1 MFTSEALSLLSMRI
15 RSLEGR
21 AHHLQSIQENPSKF
35 WLDLAKNNF
44 EWKTSPTVA
53 LEGSLAEANVRWFAD
68 GKLNITESCLDRH
81 VVAHPEKTAFIWEP
95 NNPQEAMR
103 TISYA
108 ELAGEVNRLCWMLTK
123 LGVSK
128 GDRVCIYMPMLPEAV
143 YAMLACARMGAVH
156 SVVFAGFSAQS
167 LADRL
172 NDSGATLLI
181 TADSF
186 FRGEK
191 EVKLKDIADEALRSA
206 PHVAHCLVYR
216 HTKAAVSWNPTR
228 DRDWSD
234 LLNQQAEEPFP
245 AAEMSAEDP
254 LFILYTSGSTGQPK
268 GLVHTTAGYM
278 VWAAYTFQNVFQYEP
293 DQLFWCTADI
303 GWITGHSYGVYGPLL
318 SGATFLL
325 FEGVPTYPTPS
336 RFWEVIDKHEVNTFY
351 TAPTALRSLIHY
363 GNEPLEGRSLASLKV
378 LGTVGEPIN
387 EEAWHW
393 YHDNIGHGKCPI
405 VDTWWQTE
413 TGGIMISNLAGITPA
428 IPTHATLPLPGV
440 EAVLLDE
447 SGAVIAN
454 SSNEV
459 EGKLCIGSP
468 WPGMARTIYGNHDR
482 FKEVYLSAFP
492 GFYFTGDG
500 AKRDGEGNYR
510 ITGRVDDIIIVS
522 GHNLGTAEIEN
533 AINEHPEVTES
544 AVVGYP
550 HPIKGHAVMAYV
562 ITLHEIEESRKATL
576 QSEINALVVKLIGA
590 LARPEKIQFVPGLP
604 RTRSGK
610 IMRRILR
617 KIAEGER
624 ENFGDIST
632 LVDPSIVE
640 KLLTP

>member
-1 MFTSEALSLLSMRI
+1 MFPAEALSLLTMRI
-15 RSLEGR
+15 RSLEDR
-21 AHHLQSIQENPSKF
+21 DQQLQAIQEDPTKF
-35 WLDLAKNNF
+35 WLDMAETNF
-44 EWKTSPTVA
+44 QWKSLPSKA

-68 GKLNITESCLDRH
+68 GTLNITKNCLDRH
-81 VVAHPEKTAFIWEP
+81 VTVNPERTAFLWEP
-95 NNPQEAMR
+95 NNPQDAMR

-108 ELAGEVNRLCWMLTK
+108 ELAGEVDRLCWMLHK
-123 LGVSK
+123 LGVRK
-128 GDRVCIYMPMLPEAV
+128 GDRVCIYMPMVPEAV
-143 YAMLACARMGAVH
+143 FAMLACARMGAVH

-172 NDSGATLLI
+172 NDSGAALLI

-186 FRGEK
+186 FRGDK
-191 EVKLKDIADEALRSA
+191 EVRLKNIADEALRTA
-206 PHVAHCLVYR
+206 ANVAHCLVYR
-216 HTKAAVSWNPTR
+216 HTHAEVSWHPER
-228 DRDWSD
+228 DRDWRD
-234 LLNQQAEEPFP
+234 LLNQQALEPFP
-245 AAEMSAEDP
+245 AAEMAAEDP

-268 GLVHTTAGYM
+268 GLMHTTAGYM

-293 DQLFWCTADI
+293 EQLFWCTADI
-303 GWITGHSYGVYGPLL
+303 GWITGHTYGVYGPLL

-325 FEGVPTYPTPS
+325 FEGIPTSPTPS
-336 RFWEVIDKHEVNTFY
+336 RFWEVIDKHRVNVFY
-351 TAPTALRSLIHY
+351 TAPTAIRSLIQF
-363 GNEPLEGRSLASLKV
+363 GDAPLETRSLASLKV

-393 YHDNIGHGKCPI
+393 YDEKIGRGNCPI

-413 TGGIMISNLAGITPA
+413 TGGIMISNLAGITTA

-440 EAVLLDE
+440 DAVLLDE
-447 SGAVIAN
+447 AGHIL
-454 SSNEV
+454 NELEA
-459 EGKLCIGSP
+459 EGKLCISAP
-468 WPGMARTIYGNHDR
+468 WPGMARTIYGNHER
-482 FKEVYLSAFP
+482 FKEVYLSAFS

-500 AKRDGEGNYR
+500 AKRDTDGNYR

-544 AVVGYP
+544 AVVGFP

-562 ITLHEIEESRKATL
+562 ITLEPIEEGRKAEL
-576 QSEINALVVKLIGA
+576 QAEINALVVKLIGA
-590 LARPEKIQFVPGLP
+590 LARPDKIQFVPGLP

-640 KLLTP
+640 KLLNA